1 MDKLVSEFKVL
12 IVDDSDVQGSHV
24 ISMCIKCG
32 VDEGNICGAENGELA
47 IEKLKNDN
55 YDLAFIDLEMPV
67 MDGVELVRVIAEK
80 KLVGAVIILSSK
92 DPSLILSVGTMAEA
106 DGLLV
111 LGTFQKPIQKDYLKS
126 SFLRLGNIK
135 ASAKESNKTNGL
147 VAEDLLDA
155 IESEQITL
163 HYQPKLTT
171 KGVLIKGVEALARWN
186 HPTLGFISPV
196 EFIELAERFG
206 LISKLTAYLFES
218 ALKQKKEWKNKG
230 LNFHLA
236 FNLSPLSLADK
247 GLADIIADRVAYYQL
262 SPKDLVLEITEN
274 AISGEISTAI
284 ETLAKLRLK
293 GFNLAIDDYG
303 TGFANAQQLSR
314 VPATELKLDR
324 SLVDNVSTRPQ
335 QQSILRSTV
344 MLAKELHLNTVAEG
358 VEHYEDFKFLT
369 DLEVDLVQGYFFA
382 KPMTSDQVTLWV
394 QKELNPIRKLVLG

>member
-12 IVDDSDVQGSHV
+12 IVDDSDVQRSHV